1 MGDDNEIRQLIRHES
16 ESFLKTALVHSKD
29 VVKTYDLD
37 IEFARTKQNKSF
49 FVIVATLIAIIAV
62 GAAAFGV
69 TRAIEISV
77 AASPVDVTAFED
89 LNLKDILDTSKRNEA
104 DMERA
109 KNDLAQLQLDLK
121 TNLDAVARDY
131 KAAVESIKAN
141 TANPADEKAQ
151 TTIADA
157 AAAAKRQKLQADYK
171 TASAAKQAEIDAI
184 QKKVDQYDSRA
195 VEQAKKQEAVLQ
207 SERMAFDIEKQQQA
221 KMYEARIADLEAAR
235 AKDVADLTRQKDE
248 LAASLTARYN
258 PTYADDRSANLLQ
271 SVKKDLPQA
280 PAPEAFHPYLS
291 AAGVLDKA
299 AMQQLDQS
307 FSDFEYLSA
316 KLRAVPYIN
325 SVPSSLSRMETEA
338 RSSLAA
344 YRAALTAAGSDLKD
358 RDQTIAELT
367 ARAKAA
373 ENSLEQYR
381 WAVSSYAR
389 QSRDSG
395 YVIDARDTAKLE
407 IYLDPTVPV
416 SDGGTGYVVRG
427 DKTIATLSFHVA
439 AGKVDASV
447 TRMEPDETLLAFDSI
462 VVDASKDAAQ

>member
-1 MGDDNEIRQLIRHES
+1 MERRMGDDNEIRQLIRHES
-16 ESFLKTALVHSKD
+16 ESFLNTALVHSKD

-37 IEFARTKQNKSF
+37 VEFAKTKQNKSF
-49 FVIVATLIAIIAV
+49 FVIVATLIAIVAV

-104 DMERA
+104 DMQRV
-109 KNDLAQLQLDLK
+109 KSDLAQLQLDLK
-121 TNLDAVARDY
+121 TNLDAVDRDY
-131 KAAVESIKAN
+131 KAAIVSIKAN

-157 AAAAKRQKLQADYK
+157 AAAAKRQKLQAAYR

-207 SERMAFDIEKQQQA
+207 SERMAFDIEKKQQA
-221 KMYEARIADLEAAR
+221 QMYETRIADLEAAR

-258 PTYADDRSANLLQ
+258 PTYADDRSASLLQ
-271 SVKKDLPQA
+271 SVRKDLPPA
-280 PAPEAFHPYLS
+280 PALEAFHPYLS

-325 SVPSSLSRMETEA
+325 SVPSSFSRMESEA
-338 RSSLAA
+338 RASIVS
-344 YRAALTAAGSDLKD
+344 YRVALTAAAGSGLED
-358 RDQTIAELT
+358 RDARIAALEAGPLPRE
-367 ARAKAA
+367 A
-373 ENSLEQYR
+373 SLEQFR
-381 WAVSSYAR
+381 WAVSSFAR
-389 QSRDSG
+389 ESRESG
-395 YVIDARDTAKLE
+395 YVIDAGNPRRSSSISTRRYLYRRGHRICGARGQDHRDFDL
-407 IYLDPTVPV
+407 PCR
-416 SDGGTGYVVRG
+416 GGQSRRER
-427 DKTIATLSFHVA
+427 H
-439 AGKVDASV
+439 AS
-447 TRMEPDETLLAFDSI
+447 
-462 VVDASKDAAQ
+462 